1 MKVDTIFSQAG
12 VQIVSSPF
20 LVGDELEELA
30 LAASQDWVRSLPAE
44 RLVAQPDPVSLEIL
58 NGGHYYFAARAYETT
73 TGKPCRVAS
82 LRAKRG
88 HASAETYGG
97 PAHLDKDLPPGT
109 ELWRAT
115 GSDWCVRLWDVEPL
129 PPGPVLVGDTIGT
142 GTTLAGVLGWVV
154 SKMESAQAVHDI
166 FVFTIAGAADWA
178 TDGGVLK
185 KLEPVDEALKRHG
198 RELHVTFANGR
209 FALQQNGTD
218 MSPCPSMGAQ
228 LDVRAKEELE
238 AKVGASFLRHMKCA
252 IWDWGDR
259 FRKPLE
265 HLEDVQRHFKE
276 QAACP
281 AYITDGIAERIT
293 RLHSREEEAETAE
306 PPTKESKETAGP

>member
-1 MKVDTIFSQAG
+1 MKVETIFSEAG
-12 VQIVSSPF
+12 VKIVASPF
-20 LVGDELEELA
+20 LVGEELEELA
-30 LAASQDWVRSLPAE
+30 VATSQDWVRSLPAE
-44 RLVAQPDPVSLEIL
+44 RLAGQPDPVSLEIL
-58 NGGHYYFAARAYETT
+58 NGGKYYFVSRAYEKA
-73 TGKPCRVAS
+73 TGKPCKVAT

-97 PAHLDKDLPPGT
+97 PAHLDKDIPPGT

-115 GSDWCVRLWDVEPL
+115 GSDWCVRIWDVEPL
-129 PPGPVLVGDTIGT
+129 PAGPVLVGDTIGT
-142 GTTLAGVLGWVV
+142 GTTLAGVLGWVA
-154 SKMESAQAVHDI
+154 SKMEAAKAVHDI
-166 FVFTIAGAADWA
+166 FVFTIAGAASWA

-185 KLEPVDEALKRHG
+185 KLEPVDEVLRRHG

-228 LDVRAKEELE
+228 LNEQARKELE
-238 AKVGASFLRHMKCA
+238 AKIGADFLRHMKCA

-265 HLEDVQRHFKE
+265 HLEDVEKHFKE

-281 AYITDGIAERIT
+281 AYITDGITERLKSLRSVAE
-293 RLHSREEEAETAE
+293 AVE
-306 PPTKESKETAGP
+306 PPAKKAKAADPA